1 MKQFLIIY
9 EENKKLDKL
18 FDEHYNV
25 KDEETIKKNKL
36 ELLVELGELANETK
50 CFKYWSKRQGNLENI
65 KEEFADCLLM
75 VLLFCNMLDIDLN
88 DYFPTIEEKD
98 IIIQFNTLFYLSSTL
113 MENFKEETIK
123 LILSNLINLGY
134 LLGLTNDDIISSSL
148 AKINKNFKRFKEGF

>member
-1 MKQFLIIY
+1 MKEFLIIY

-18 FDEHYNV
+18 FDEGYNI

-50 CFKYWSKRQGNLENI
+50 CFKYWSLKQSNRENI

-75 VLLFCNMLDIDLN
+75 VLLFCNMLNINLDES
-88 DYFPTIEEKD
+88 FPKIEEKD
-98 IIIQFNTLFYLSSTL
+98 IIVQFNTLFYLSSTL
-113 MENFKEETIK
+113 MENFKKETIK

-134 LLGLTNDDIISSSL
+134 LLKLTNEDIISSSL
-148 AKINKNFKRFKEGF
+148 AKINKNFQRFKEGF